1 LNNQEQITKIFL
13 ANPLGFSEAG
23 RLFLRIKLIPQIEN
37 ENIQIIDPWRRFESD
52 ERKIQE
58 ILKKDGPL
66 QIQELSKYGELIAA
80 RNEDDLR
87 DCEIVIAVLDGVDV
101 DSGTATEI
109 GFAYGLGKKI
119 IGYRGDMRQT
129 GDNLASTVN
138 LQVEYNI
145 TNSGGK
151 ILNSLKEL
159 KEYLKKEI

>member
-1 LNNQEQITKIFL
+1 MFL

-23 RLFLRIKLIPQIEN
+23 RLFLIEKFIPQIES
-37 ENIQIIDPWRRFESD
+37 EKIRIIDPWRHFESD
-52 ERKIQE
+52 DRKIQE
-58 ILKKDGPL
+58 ILEKDDSV
-66 QIQELSKYGELIAA
+66 QIQELSEYGKLIAA

-87 DCEIVIAVLDGVDV
+87 DSEIMIAVLDGVDV

-109 GFAYGLGKKI
+109 GLAYGLGKKI
-119 IGYRGDMRQT
+119 IGYRGDIRQT

-151 ILNSLKEL
+151 ILNSLDEL
-159 KEYLKKEI
+159 KEYLNTLIV